1 MAKSTALSIGKEKKL
16 MAIQS
21 VWVAA
26 TKEESGN
33 MMLTIQK

>member
-1 MAKSTALSIGKEKKL
+1 